1 MEPQEAPAGAV
12 ISQSA
17 PQGHA
22 IIPVAGA
29 DSRTSLRS
37 GHSNVAEVLASEGR
51 RSRGRR
57 AWQLALAVVAVV
69 LVAAGGAW
77 GWRAWQSHASPSY
90 LTDQAVRG
98 DITVTLSATGELAP
112 TQRVGVSS
120 LVTGTIASVDVDY
133 NQAVSKG
140 QPLAH
145 LDPRDFDAQRER
157 AEAAVEAQAAARDA
171 AATTV
176 TDAEA
181 TLTRAK
187 RLPAGEMI
195 SDKDVELATTAVAR
209 ARANLALAEAQ
220 LKAAKADLA
229 SAESNYEKTVIR
241 SPIDGVALD
250 VNAEVGQTVTTATL
264 VTSLFTLATDLKKLD
279 LELDIDEADVPRV
292 KVGDRANFTVESAP
306 DQLLTGVIRQ
316 VRSAPTVVDG
326 VTSYKAIVAVDNT
339 TGALWPGMTA
349 TADIQTDRAS
359 DVLTVSNAALR
370 FVPKGLPPRREG
382 VAEIYVLH
390 EGSLRPV
397 TLSTGI
403 SDGQRTAVTSGGLTA
418 GDLVVTGTKDR

>member
-1 MEPQEAPAGAV
+1 MEPQEATAGTADPKDA
-12 ISQSA
+12 S
-17 PQGHA
+17 QGHA
-22 IIPVAGA
+22 IIPV
-29 DSRTSLRS
+29 S
-37 GHSNVAEVLASEGR
+37 GREVDTALAPGQSSVAEVLASEGR

-57 AWQLALAVVAVV
+57 AFRVSLAAMAVV

-77 GWRAWQSHASPSY
+77 GWRTWQSNAVPIY
-90 LTDQAVRG
+90 LTDAAVRG
-98 DITVTLSATGELAP
+98 DILVTLPATGELAP

-133 NQAVSKG
+133 NQPVTTG

-145 LDPRDFDAQRER
+145 LDPRDYEAQRKR
-157 AEAAVEAQAAARDA
+157 AEAAVQAQAAARDA
-171 AATTV
+171 AATNV
-176 TDAEA
+176 SDAEA

-187 RLPAGEMI
+187 RLPVGEMI
-195 SDKDVELATTAVAR
+195 SDKDVELATTALAR
-209 ARANLALAEAQ
+209 ARANLAVAEAQ
-220 LKAAKADLA
+220 LEVARADLTG
-229 SAESNYEKTVIR
+229 AEGNAAKTVIR

-250 VNAEVGQTVTTATL
+250 INAEVGQTVTSATL

-292 KVGDRANFTVESAP
+292 KVGDQASFTVESAP
-306 DQLLTGVIRQ
+306 DRPLTGIIRQ

-326 VTSYKAIVAVDNT
+326 VTSYKAIVAVDNAD
-339 TGALWPGMTA
+339 GALRPGMTA
-349 TADIQTDRAS
+349 TADIRTDKAS

-370 FVPKGLPPRREG
+370 FVPKGLPPRKVGETE
-382 VAEIYVLH
+382 VYVLH

-397 TLSTGI
+397 ALTTGI
-403 SDGQRTAVTSGGLTA
+403 SDGQRTAVTSGDLAA